1 MFLCI
6 QKKNTASKEKTYNTQ
21 DSLCNQHKS
30 GSLNHPVDDFI
41 SAYFLL
47 QSVCMALALDK
58 YEAIQLGPACDAKD
72 LRAVMLHL
80 IWKDLT
86 GGELVFKDQTSFNLD
101 M

>member
-1 MFLCI
+1 
-6 QKKNTASKEKTYNTQ
+6 
-21 DSLCNQHKS
+21 
-30 GSLNHPVDDFI
+30 
-41 SAYFLL
+41 
-47 QSVCMALALDK
+47 MALALDK
-58 YEAIQLGPACDAKD
+58 YEAIQLGPACDVKD